1 MERESFI
8 FYRSF
13 YNCLKNLSVEDRD
26 KLSMAIF
33 GYALD
38 GVEPEIDWIL
48 VPMFELIRPQID
60 ANNKRFMDGQKWWAP
75 KWNKNA
81 KKWWSDIE
89 LASNLGNQYK
99 TTTGWIKN
107 NHWLNE
113 KQPNVNVNV
122 NVNDNVND
130 NDNEKECEE
139 KQDTQLTLDANASR
153 WNTKDTVGEKNNKCE
168 ANGIKLSDK
177 LKQLWLEDEVIE
189 LAITY
194 NWCKKWKKL
203 DKFKEPQLKIWVDKL
218 RRCWFNTIE
227 WMIQVLENSIA
238 GWYEWIFELKT
249 KPIIKQKIEEWRV
262 VNVNWAN
269 IFF

>member
-1 MERESFI
+1 MYE
-8 FYRSF
+8 
-13 YNCLKNLSVEDRD
+13 
-26 KLSMAIF
+26 
-33 GYALD
+33 
-38 GVEPEIDWIL
+38 
-48 VPMFELIRPQID
+48 
-60 ANNKRFMDGQKWWAP
+60 
-75 KWNKNA
+75 A
-81 KKWWSDIE
+81 K
-89 LASNLGNQYK
+89 GM
-99 TTTGWIKN
+99 
-107 NHWLNE
+107 
-113 KQPNVNVNV
+113 
-122 NVNDNVND
+122 
-130 NDNEKECEE
+130 
-139 KQDTQLTLDANASR
+139 
-153 WNTKDTVGEKNNKCE
+153 
-168 ANGIKLSDK
+168 KLSDK

-249 KPIIKQKIEEWRV
+249 KPIIKQKIEEWKV